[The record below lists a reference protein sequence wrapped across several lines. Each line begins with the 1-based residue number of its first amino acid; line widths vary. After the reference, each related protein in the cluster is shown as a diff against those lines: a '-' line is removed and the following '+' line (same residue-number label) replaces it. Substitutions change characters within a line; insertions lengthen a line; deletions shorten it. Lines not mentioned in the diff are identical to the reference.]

1 MLLLSVYP
9 GTKRISEMMAMHVPD
24 GSDESLM
31 HYLVLCTEMLIGAGI
46 VDKTEEATALLG
58 ELGFFLDEYKDGMK
72 NSITIQDKIISFSYS
87 SRVGIGLFVSPK

>member
-58 ELGFFLDEYKDGMK
+58 
-72 NSITIQDKIISFSYS
+72 NWAS
-87 SRVGIGLFVSPK
+87 SLMNIKME